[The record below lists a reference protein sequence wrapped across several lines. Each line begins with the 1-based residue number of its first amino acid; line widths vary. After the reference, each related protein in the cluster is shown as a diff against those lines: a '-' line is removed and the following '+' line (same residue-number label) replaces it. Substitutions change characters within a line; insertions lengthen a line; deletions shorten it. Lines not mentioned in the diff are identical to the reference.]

1 MELAARE
8 ACNYIKADVFS
19 NCHDTNNPD
28 GVAVSHYFYR
38 CVNDYCGT
46 LAYYS
51 NNNEERRKTQEVRDL
66 EAVRCTTFAAYSK
79 ECANRQIIL
88 FW

>member
-1 MELAARE
+1 MP
-8 ACNYIKADVFS
+8 
-19 NCHDTNNPD
+19 NNISKLHIQ
-28 GVAVSHYFYR
+28 VAVSHYFYR

-88 FW
+88 FWRTNSTCRK